1 MGVKSLRKSGM
12 VAEALP
18 ATLFK
23 VLLDDGA
30 YILAH
35 LSGKMRVNFIRIIPG
50 DRVVVEMPDE
60 KSSRGRIVYRE

>member
-1 MGVKSLRKSGM
+1 MGVKGLRKSGM
-12 VAEALP
+12 VTEALP

-23 VLLDDGA
+23 VLLDEGT

-35 LSGKMRVNFIRIIPG
+35 LSGKMRVNYIRIMPG
-50 DRVVVEMPDE
+50 DRVVVEMPDA